1 MDDKSVASRF
11 DDVVALDDA
20 LLQTLELKTGGA
32 ECKLVFDFGRLIT
45 DPTASIF
52 DAQVYRPACLVF
64 SGVRSL
70 AFDLASYQLNSTVI
84 DSGATQRGDEVEFY
98 LDLTG
103 GRDDHFIV
111 RLTIVAEDFE
121 YSQLGPDGQR

>member
-1 MDDKSVASRF
+1 MARRF
-11 DDVVALDDA
+11 DVVALGDA
-20 LLQTLELKTGGA
+20 LLQTIELKTGGA
-32 ECKLVFDFGRLIT
+32 ECRLVFDFGRLIT

-52 DAQVYRPACLVF
+52 DAPVYCPACLVF

-70 AFDLASYQLNSTVI
+70 AFDLSSYQLNSTVVGH
-84 DSGATQRGDEVEFY
+84 GATQRGAEVEFY

-103 GRDDHFIV
+103 GWDNDHFMV

-121 YSQLGPDGQR
+121 YSQLGPGGQR